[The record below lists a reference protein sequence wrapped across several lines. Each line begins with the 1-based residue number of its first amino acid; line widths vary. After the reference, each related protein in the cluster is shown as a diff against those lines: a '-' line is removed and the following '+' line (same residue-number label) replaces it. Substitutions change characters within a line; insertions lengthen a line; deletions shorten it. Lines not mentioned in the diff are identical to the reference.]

1 LAHGGGNGGESADG
15 CLIYVGIY
23 LYVPS
28 GVYKTGDWEG
38 KTSRTRG
45 TQDGRDRGAKVVV
58 DAFLAWW
65 SLCFFFLPKSVR
77 MDGLDVRSL
86 LINPFNTFTFSL
98 PVGSGV
104 TYLVYK
110 YVRGLECRR

>member
-1 LAHGGGNGGESADG
+1 MLGY
-15 CLIYVGIY
+15 I
-23 LYVPS
+23 YVPS

-38 KTSRTRG
+38 KTSRMHG
-45 TQDGRDRGAKVVV
+45 TQDGQEREAKVVV

-65 SLCFFFLPKSVR
+65 SRFFSAEVGP
-77 MDGLDVRSL
+77 DGWTRRSFTAYYL
-86 LINPFNTFTFSL
+86 FNTFTFSF

-104 TYLVYK
+104 MYLVHK